1 MTSGKLARRDP
12 TVLQTA
18 EALRAELAAATTPA
32 ESVITRE
39 RIQMYLRLFRKRR
52 KQLADI
58 IPLIET
64 RLSAERQIGQQ
75 LLAEGEHRGGT
86 GKSLQVTSRHPG
98 GGNLRGGGTDTPLP
112 PGLSKQAALV
122 FRTLAQLPD
131 ATWREWLAEA
141 RSHLDT
147 LTKDDQARLVR
158 ELTTQSLFSRA
169 RREYLRPQQHAR
181 LEQIGQ
187 QTGPTVEGT
196 YDVLVIDPPWP
207 MQKIERDVAPDQ
219 VAFDYPTLSEAEL
232 ADLRIPASSGEALSV
247 WDVAADACHV
257 WLWTTHRFLPMAFR
271 LLAAWELSYVCTF
284 VWMKPGGFQPYDL
297 PQFNCEF
304 ALYARKGSPTFTTT
318 KAFFTAFEAPRT
330 QHSEKPDLFFKNVA
344 RVTAGRRLE
353 VFARRVRPGFD
364 GWGNEVDAPA

>member
-1 MTSGKLARRDP
+1 MTSGKREP
-12 TVLQTA
+12 TALQAA

-39 RIQMYLRLFRKRR
+39 RIQIYLRLFRKRR
-52 KQLADI
+52 KQLADV

-75 LLAEGEHRGGT
+75 LIAEGEHRGT
-86 GKSLQVTSRHPG
+86 PKSRQMTSGQV
-98 GGNLRGGGTDTPLP
+98 LGGTDTPLP
-112 PGLSKQAALV
+112 PGLSKQAAHV
-122 FRTLAQLPD
+122 YRTLALLPD
-131 ATWREWLAEA
+131 ATWSEWLAEA
-141 RSHLDT
+141 RSQMDA

-169 RREYLRPQQHAR
+169 RREYLRPQQQAR

-187 QTGPTVEGT
+187 QTGPTVDGT

-207 MQKIERDVAPDQ
+207 MQKIERDERPNQ
-219 VAFDYPTLSEAEL
+219 VAFDYPTLGESEL
-232 ADLRIPASSGEALSV
+232 AELRIPASSGEARSV
-247 WDVAADACHV
+247 RELAAEACHV

-271 LLAAWELSYVCTF
+271 LLSAWDLSYVCMF
-284 VWMKPGGFQPYDL
+284 VWLKPGGFQPLNL

-304 ALYARKGSPTFTTT
+304 ALYARKGSPTFATT

-330 QHSEKPDLFFKNVA
+330 QHSEKPDVFFENVA

-353 VFARRVRPGFD
+353 LFARRPRPGFE
-364 GWGNEVDAPA
+364 GWGNEYAHA